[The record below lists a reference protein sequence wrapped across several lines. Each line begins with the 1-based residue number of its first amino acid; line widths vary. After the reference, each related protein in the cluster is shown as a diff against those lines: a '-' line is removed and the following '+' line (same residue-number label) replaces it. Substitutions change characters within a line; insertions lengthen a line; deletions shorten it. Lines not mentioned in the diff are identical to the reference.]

1 MGIKTLLIAPYP
13 ALEHVME
20 ECIKVEPELNMK
32 IELANLQE
40 AIPIAKEAEK
50 QGIEVIISRGG
61 TAQLIEQ
68 EVTIPVVDIHVSGYD
83 MLRVLTLAN
92 DYPGKKAIVGFSNIT
107 MGAKAITDLLEI
119 PIEVFTIED
128 AIEVDPLVNQLKIDG
143 YQLIIGDVITRD
155 AAAKYNLEGI
165 LIQSG
170 REAIFEAIKE
180 VKSIYRMLRK
190 QRFQMTIMQTII
202 ERQFSDVIVMNR
214 DGNIVYENWKRFS
227 DSPLSVKKMINIIQ
241 QKSDSKEEL
250 DIIETNQH
258 KRVKQMMIPIKIE
271 GELHYLFAFSSMK
284 DLVLD
289 NSLHIIDVPTPPVI
303 LSKSDSMKRCIEK
316 IQSNLSR
323 NGWILIGKSGTGK
336 KLITKWIHFQKNRGN
351 GLLAVMSA
359 KAFIN
364 MNQQL
369 DPDIKTIYLNEIE
382 MLSLEELRI
391 FVGKVKSN
399 YNNGITIIIA
409 METSGINGYTALPY
423 LEFIRVDLPILVE
436 RKEDIRP
443 LVTHFLTAFHSEF
456 GTSAIKIK
464 EDAWQVLESYSWP
477 GNVEELYLLIHDA
490 VKEEKGFVIGKGLIQ
505 QLLGERL
512 NKMETMDNK
521 YLQGTLEEI
530 EKRIIDAVMEE
541 EHYNQTK
548 VAERLGINRT
558 TLWRKLK
565 Q

>member
-409 METSGINGYTALPY
+409 MEMSGINGYTALPY

>member
-530 EKRIIDAVMEE
+530 EKRIIGAVMEE

>member
-1 MGIKTLLIAPYP
+1 M
-13 ALEHVME
+13 
-20 ECIKVEPELNMK
+20 
-32 IELANLQE
+32 
-40 AIPIAKEAEK
+40 
-50 QGIEVIISRGG
+50 
-61 TAQLIEQ
+61 
-68 EVTIPVVDIHVSGYD
+68 TIPVVDIHVSGYD

-128 AIEVDPLVNQLKIDG
+128 AIEVDPLVNQLKMDG

-258 KRVKQMMIPIKIE
+258 KRVKQMMVPIKIE

-336 KLITKWIHFQKNRGN
+336 KLITKWIHFQK
-351 GLLAVMSA
+351 
-359 KAFIN
+359 
-364 MNQQL
+364 
-369 DPDIKTIYLNEIE
+369 IE
-382 MLSLEELRI
+382 EMV
-391 FVGKVKSN
+391 F
-399 YNNGITIIIA
+399 
-409 METSGINGYTALPY
+409 
-423 LEFIRVDLPILVE
+423 
-436 RKEDIRP
+436 
-443 LVTHFLTAFHSEF
+443 
-456 GTSAIKIK
+456 
-464 EDAWQVLESYSWP
+464 
-477 GNVEELYLLIHDA
+477 
-490 VKEEKGFVIGKGLIQ
+490 
-505 QLLGERL
+505 
-512 NKMETMDNK
+512 
-521 YLQGTLEEI
+521 
-530 EKRIIDAVMEE
+530 
-541 EHYNQTK
+541 
-548 VAERLGINRT
+548 
-558 TLWRKLK
+558 
-565 Q
+565 

>member
-250 DIIETNQH
+250 DIIETNQY

>member
-258 KRVKQMMIPIKIE
+258 KRVKQMMVPIKIE

-399 YNNGITIIIA
+399 YNNVITIIIA

-477 GNVEELYLLIHDA
+477 GNVEELYILIHDA

>member
-399 YNNGITIIIA
+399 YNNVITIIIA

-477 GNVEELYLLIHDA
+477 GNVEELYILIHDA

-521 YLQGTLEEI
+521 HLQGTLEEI

>member
-477 GNVEELYLLIHDA
+477 GNVEELYILIHDA

-521 YLQGTLEEI
+521 HLQGTLEEI

>member
-128 AIEVDPLVNQLKIDG
+128 AIEVDPLVNQLKMDG

-180 VKSIYRMLRK
+180 VKGIYRMLRK

-202 ERQFSDVIVMNR
+202 ERQFSDVIVMTR

-258 KRVKQMMIPIKIE
+258 KRVKQMMIPIKID

-351 GLLAVMSA
+351 GFLAVMSA

-423 LEFIRVDLPILVE
+423 FEFIRVDLPILLE

-512 NKMETMDNK
+512 NKMETIDNK

>member
-202 ERQFSDVIVMNR
+202 EKQFSDVIVMNR

-271 GELHYLFAFSSMK
+271 GELHYLFAFSFMK